1 MILAFTGLQVIWF
14 IILIITTVKEGKL
27 LRRQKSDYF
36 SSNGNRLECLHLCFG
51 YGALSLFVAKSV
63 VAVFVM
69 EDIKENFGEKI
80 KTS

>member
-1 MILAFTGLQVIWF
+1 MIWF

-36 SSNGNRLECLHLCFG
+36 SNNWNRLECVHLCFA
-51 YGALSLFVAKSV
+51 YSALSLFVAKSV

-69 EDIKENFGEKI
+69 EDIKENFGEKF
-80 KTS
+80 KTF